1 MNSEEQI
8 LFELLK
14 AGDEKAYGI
23 LYKKH
28 YAILCHFANFYL
40 HDRFL
45 AESVVED
52 VIFHLWENREGLN
65 ITKSIRS
72 YLVMAVRN
80 KCLDTLKLK
89 RNQTEKPISTLSDK
103 AGYYMDSQT
112 AGDSPYGTLLSKE
125 LEEKV
130 IQAIESLPAECRQVF
145 IKSRMENKKNKEIAE
160 ELGISVNTVKYHLKN
175 ALKVLREKLENYL
188 IALSLFLLMN

>member
-1 MNSEEQI
+1 MISEEQI
-8 LFELLK
+8 LYEQLK
-14 AGDEKAYGI
+14 VGNESAYGI
-23 LYKKH
+23 LYRNH

-40 HDRFL
+40 HDRFS
-45 AESVVED
+45 AESV
-52 VIFHLWENREGLN
+52 IYHIWENRESLN

-72 YLVMAVRN
+72 YLVTAVRN

-89 RNQTEKPISTLSDK
+89 RNQNEKPISSLSDK
-103 AGYYMDSQT
+103 VGYYMDSQT

-130 IQAIESLPAECRQVF
+130 IQAIEALPAECRQVF
-145 IKSRMENKKNKEIAE
+145 IKSRMESKKNKEIAD

-175 ALKVLREKLENYL
+175 ALKILREKLEHYL